1 VVRFKLGPC
10 SLSVNLPVL
19 VRCASAALRR
29 VIRDLVLLG
38 VAASI
43 ASMMSG
49 AG

>member
-1 VVRFKLGPC
+1 MRCYRLGSC
-10 SLSVNLPVL
+10 ALSVNLPVL

-29 VIRDLVLLG
+29 VVRDLVLLG